1 MAYIIPIKQITSET
15 ILKII
20 MPVNV
25 LTQHNRYP
33 IVLILGISLNADI
46 PTIIDNITTPTQ
58 KGHPFPQVLSTSFA
72 WQNNPKNY
80 KFGKRI

>member
-46 PTIIDNITTPTQ
+46 PTIIDNIATPSQ
-58 KGHPFPQVLSTSFA
+58 KGHALAQVLTNSLA
-72 WQNNPKNY
+72 WQNSPKNVS
-80 KFGKRI
+80 